1 MKENTLSWRR
11 LRGGREKRKSESKKK
26 KKKPWKLEV
35 KRDSVCCCY
44 EVLEEDAPLFFG
56 FIFFREPKAGRES
69 LFCR

>member
-1 MKENTLSWRR
+1 M
-11 LRGGREKRKSESKKK
+11 KK

-56 FIFFREPKAGRES
+56 FIFFREPKAVRES